1 VNALVE
7 ILSSAGADRMG
18 RLSDDCSTRAA
29 LCFGGSQQLGRA
41 RQEKITWGKI
51 VERDHTAPEGWTR
64 HVQ

>member
-7 ILSSAGADRMG
+7 ILF
-18 RLSDDCSTRAA
+18 SDDCSTRAA